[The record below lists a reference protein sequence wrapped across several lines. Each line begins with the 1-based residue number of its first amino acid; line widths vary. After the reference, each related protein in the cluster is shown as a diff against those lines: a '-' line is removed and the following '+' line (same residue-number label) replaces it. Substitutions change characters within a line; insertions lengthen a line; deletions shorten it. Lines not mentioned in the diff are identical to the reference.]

1 MGERVELRIE
11 DDASDPEQ
19 LAARFPGVARRSDL
33 LLGPYSTQLMRR
45 AGALMADIDG
55 VLWNQGGSGDDVQ
68 AACPGRIVSVLA
80 PTSRYSLPFVRR
92 LAEHRQ
98 QVPLWVVRARGKF
111 GRQVAAGA
119 VAAAKR
125 EGLEVVEERA
135 DEEASFTDVPD
146 RWDLF
151 CVGMFEDDVALV
163 RSAKSAA
170 RPPRTICS
178 VAAAVHDFAAGV
190 GGVDGVFGI
199 AQWFPGA
206 AEDPELGPTE
216 ADFLSEY
223 SRLVGSAPDYP
234 AVQVGSA

>member
-1 MGERVELRIE
+1 MTRLRLGACLSLTGRYGLVGERVELRIE

-170 RPPRTICS
+170 RPPRMICS
-178 VAAAVHDFAAGV
+178 VAAGRDHGFLPT
-190 GGVDGVFGI
+190 VDHRNS
-199 AQWFPGA
+199 PG
-206 AEDPELGPTE
+206 
-216 ADFLSEY
+216 
-223 SRLVGSAPDYP
+223 R
-234 AVQVGSA
+234 